1 MFLVEP
7 GFLQLGQNLGSCQL
21 LFNLI
26 IIINFSPSFT
36 RPYAA
41 RYVLGS
47 NLGQRESWDDSSL
60 SKCAEEKAGIYRKLI
75 RLTCE

>member
-21 LFNLI
+21 LFNLT
-26 IIINFSPSFT
+26 IIINISLSLT

-60 SKCAEEKAGIYRKLI
+60 SKSAEENVGIFRKII
-75 RLTCE
+75 RLT

>member
-26 IIINFSPSFT
+26 IIINISPSLT
-36 RPYAA
+36 CPYAA
-41 RYVLGS
+41 SIVG
-47 NLGQRESWDDSSL
+47 DP
-60 SKCAEEKAGIYRKLI
+60 
-75 RLTCE
+75 

>member
-26 IIINFSPSFT
+26 IIINISPSLT
-36 RPYAA
+36 RPAA
-41 RYVLGS
+41 RYFP
-47 NLGQRESWDDSSL
+47 RFESQTISDPLL
-60 SKCAEEKAGIYRKLI
+60 SKSAEEKKR
-75 RLTCE
+75 CSP